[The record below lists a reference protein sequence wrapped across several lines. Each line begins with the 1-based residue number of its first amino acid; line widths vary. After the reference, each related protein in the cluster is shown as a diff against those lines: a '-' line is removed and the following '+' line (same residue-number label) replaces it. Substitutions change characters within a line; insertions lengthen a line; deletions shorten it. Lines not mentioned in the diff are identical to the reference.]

1 MLERL
6 WRQFGLIPDA
16 SGHPMGVV
24 QSIEISVIAAALL
37 GVLFFRLRQ
46 PAMLAYI
53 VAGLVLGSIA
63 GPALGTAVTVME
75 QISHLG
81 LILLLFIIGLEM
93 DLKGLF
99 RLGYRTAAAVL
110 FQGPLT
116 VAVVWL
122 ALYSLHQAQA
132 LPKLFGTDPRTWFFF
147 ATAAALSSTAVT
159 IKLLADKFELIG
171 QAGKVTVLTLIA
183 QDIWAVLALSY
194 ASSFRSEAADAPHP
208 LWVLLGVLVTT
219 LIMVALARQVL
230 SRIFI
235 TMARAPEL
243 IALLALGW
251 CFIGSAAFSKV
262 GLSAE
267 MGALVAGLTLG
278 TLPTATE
285 VLAKVSSLR
294 DFFMALFFVALGL
307 SLPPPTIAV
316 IGAALA
322 LILVVILSRLLLFAP
337 LLLKAKLGPQIAFT
351 ASINLAQVS
360 EFALLLVPIGL
371 ASDLLDPSSG
381 SVISYAMMLSVLI
394 STYAIK
400 YNDTLA
406 SWLCRALPRSLGRR
420 CVGSQAPPPDAESSV
435 TILVL
440 GFHHNTR
447 ALLRYLV
454 GTRPDLIPGILVIDT
469 NLKNHAWIRALGVQV
484 AYGDVANPETL
495 RHHGIDRVEVVL
507 STVADTYLR
516 GTTNR
521 RLLTLITSLN
531 PRARFIG
538 TAATTQDRDDLL
550 RDGAFGAVC
559 PADTAASWYAELV
572 QCGGKL
578 AHSS

>member
-1 MLERL
+1 MSEPLLETI
-6 WRQFGLIPDA
+6 GLIAA
-16 SGHPMGVV
+16 SHGDSMGVV
-24 QSIEISVIAAALL
+24 QSIEVSVIAAALL

-53 VAGLVLGSIA
+53 VAGLVLGTVA
-63 GPALGTAVTVME
+63 GPALGAAVTVME

-110 FQGPLT
+110 FQGPVT
-116 VAVVWL
+116 MSAVWL
-122 ALYSLHQAQA
+122 TLFLLHRAEA
-132 LPKLFGTDPRTWFFF
+132 LPRLFGSEPRAWFFF

-194 ASSFRSEAADAPHP
+194 ASSFRAEASHTPHP
-208 LWVLLGVLVTT
+208 LWVLLGVAVSTLV
-219 LIMVALARQVL
+219 MVTVARQVL
-230 SRIFI
+230 SRLF
-235 TMARAPEL
+235 TSMARAPEL
-243 IALLALGW
+243 IALAALGW
-251 CFIGSAAFSKV
+251 CFIGSAAFAKV

-316 IGAALA
+316 LCASMA
-322 LILVVILSRLLLFAP
+322 LIAVVILSRLLLFAP
-337 LLLKAKLGPQIAFT
+337 LLLTARLGPQIAFT
-351 ASINLAQVS
+351 ASVNLAQVS
-360 EFALLLVPIGL
+360 EFALLLVPIGIG
-371 ASDLLDPSSG
+371 SGLLDRAGG

-394 STYAIK
+394 STYGIK

-406 SWLCRALPRSLGRR
+406 GRLCRMLPRSLRHR
-420 CVGSQAPPPDAESSV
+420 YEGSVVAPPDSETAFS
-435 TILVL
+435 ILVL

-447 ALLRYLV
+447 AWLSQLAETNPELV
-454 GTRPDLIPGILVIDT
+454 PSILVIDT
-469 NLKNHAWIRALGVQV
+469 NLKNHAWIRARGVHV
-484 AYGDVANPETL
+484 TYGDVANPETL
-495 RHHGIDRVEVVL
+495 RHHGIAHAKLVL

-516 GTTNR
+516 GTTNQ
-521 RLLTLITSLN
+521 RLLGLVASLN
-531 PRARFIG
+531 PSAHFIG
-538 TAATTQDRDDLL
+538 TAATSQDRDELL

-559 PADTAASWYAELV
+559 PADAAASWYTDLLRRSVSPVA
-572 QCGGKL
+572 
-578 AHSS
+578 AN